1 MYFIAKGKTLIDYA
15 EYNLNFRTECGLSY
29 TTHGNIPI
37 SKIK

>member
-15 EYNLNFRTECGLSY
+15 EYNLNFRTECEY
-29 TTHGNIPI
+29 TIHGNIPI